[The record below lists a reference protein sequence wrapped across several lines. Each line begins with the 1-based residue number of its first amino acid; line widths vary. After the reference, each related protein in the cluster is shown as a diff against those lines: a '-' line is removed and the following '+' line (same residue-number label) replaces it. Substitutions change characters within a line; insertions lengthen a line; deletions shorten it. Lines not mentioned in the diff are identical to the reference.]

1 MMLGSMEI
9 GVIVPYLKKAG
20 ENDPKL
26 VGVTLVSGSLN
37 ISYVY

>member
-9 GVIVPYLKKAG
+9 GVIIPYLKAG

>member
-9 GVIVPYLKKAG
+9 GVIIPYLKAG

-26 VGVTLVSGSLN
+26 AGVTLVSGSLN
-37 ISYVY
+37 ISHVY